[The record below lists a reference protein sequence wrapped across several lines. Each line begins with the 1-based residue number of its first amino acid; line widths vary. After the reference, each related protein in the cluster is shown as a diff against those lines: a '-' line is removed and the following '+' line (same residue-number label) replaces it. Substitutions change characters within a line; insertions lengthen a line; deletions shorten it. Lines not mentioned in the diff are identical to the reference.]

1 MGQDG
6 ERLRLVVMG
15 DRKVGKSA
23 ILKRF
28 LFNTFQTKYQAT
40 IEDLFSKDFTL
51 GECTLKVDFL
61 DTSGDDQFPVMR
73 RLSISSGHAFLLV
86 YSITDPDS
94 LLLTQMRIEEIR
106 QQRKDFKE
114 VPIVLVG
121 NKVDLGSEARQVHIE
136 DVVDWVDA
144 EYSANKINV
153 LECSALDT
161 YNVNQVFRAFLVLAK
176 IPLALEKEEERDR
189 LKRTSSEY
197 VKGRPISP
205 LPGCIMPTEES
216 RRPLSPSFTS
226 RLSLKLPNSP
236 KFTSRFRFSGKGSTS
251 DSRLSSPS
259 PLHSPLPSPL
269 VSDQSAA
276 GSPGIASTRFHFPT
290 NSWTGQ
296 NNGNGTT
303 QAAVG
308 AGSPKSSKAKPRSRS
323 LIRRNTWKIKQ
334 KLKEAPEEECTIS

>member
-6 ERLRLVVMG
+6 GERLRIVVMG

-86 YSITDPDS
+86 YSIDDPNS
-94 LLLTQMRIEEIR
+94 LLLAQMRIEEIR

-121 NKVDLGSEARQVHIE
+121 NKVDLGSEAREVHIE
-136 DVVDWVDA
+136 DVVDWVDG

-161 YNVNQVFRAFLVLAK
+161 YNVTQVFRAFLVLAK
-176 IPLALEKEEERDR
+176 IPMAIEKHQEGDR
-189 LKRTSSEY
+189 LKRTTSEY
-197 VKGRPISP
+197 AKGRPISP
-205 LPGCIMPTEES
+205 MPGFILPTEENRS
-216 RRPLSPSFTS
+216 PLSPSFTS

-236 KFTSRFRFSGKGSTS
+236 KFASRFRFSGKVEGSTS

-259 PLHSPLPSPL
+259 PLPSPL
-269 VSDQSAA
+269 
-276 GSPGIASTRFHFPT
+276 
-290 NSWTGQ
+290 
-296 NNGNGTT
+296 
-303 QAAVG
+303 
-308 AGSPKSSKAKPRSRS
+308 
-323 LIRRNTWKIKQ
+323 
-334 KLKEAPEEECTIS
+334 